1 MKNMTVQPQ
10 TAIEAS
16 DGTEFHSG
24 KPSLMTLYNELMK
37 IRLSALVVVTT
48 GVGFIMASP
57 LGIEWYTLLW
67 TLIGTTACAGSA
79 AALNQVVESSRDSK
93 MQRTAN
99 RPIPAGHISRIHAF
113 VFGVLLAYIG
123 VAILSF
129 GATAGAAGI
138 ALLTILIYVLIY
150 TPLKPRTSL
159 NTYVGAVVGGLP
171 PLIGY
176 VAASGTIGP
185 AGWILAG
192 LLFIWQMPH
201 FLALAWMY
209 REDYVR
215 GGFVM
220 LPSLDETGELTA
232 RVSVMTSLCLI
243 PLALFMTISGS
254 TGILFAIAGTILG
267 GFMTMRSIAFWRAR
281 DDASARRLFFAS
293 IIYLPLLLTV
303 MVLDRQTIQW
313 IELGTIAN

>member
-1 MKNMTVQPQ
+1 MTVQPQ
-10 TAIEAS
+10 TAIDDSEHTDRRA
-16 DGTEFHSG
+16 G

-79 AALNQVVESSRDSK
+79 ATLNQLAEHSRDS
-93 MQRTAN
+93 MMHRTSN
-99 RPIPAGHISRIHAF
+99 RPIPAGNISRIHAF
-113 VFGVLLAYIG
+113 VFGLLLAYVG

-129 GATAGAAGI
+129 GATIAAAGI
-138 ALLTILIYVLIY
+138 ALLTILIYVLVY

-159 NTYVGAVVGGLP
+159 NTFVGAVVGGLP
-171 PLIGY
+171 PLIGWA
-176 VAASGTIGP
+176 AASDTIGP

-192 LLFIWQMPH
+192 LLFIWQIPH

-209 REDYVR
+209 REDYAR

-220 LPSLDETGELTA
+220 LPSLDESGELTA

-243 PLALFMTISGS
+243 PLALFMTMSGS
-254 TGILFAIAGTILG
+254 TGILFAIAGTTLG

-293 IIYLPLLLTV
+293 IIYLPILLTF
-303 MVLDRQTIQW
+303 MVIDR
-313 IELGTIAN
+313 